1 MRLLAWFCVAWAIF
15 GAITTAPPPLH
26 PEIKAADS
34 REGTYRNH
42 NTAEVQAIRTDLG
55 TRCNTVQTWGLYLGT
70 RYSASRCTW
79 AAVHGAHLHRV
90 KRGSWQ
96 ASTGVLDGGKKYK
109 RSKLRAPAP
118 SMSYLGGWRLGRAQ
132 GELVASQYAQIIS
145 FLLLRTHHSV
155 VRAEAWWRGPLGWA
169 SFSNRPQIHPGNN
182 QKTRMFA
189 RCWPCSPGWA

>member
-1 MRLLAWFCVAWAIF
+1 MGTGFPSVPRYEVQTAPKDGRYRYGKVRAAQEVRKVQVRKGTGEPLLHTWKSVVLAQNYRCLGENRCALNGVRLLAWFCVAWAIF

-55 TRCNTVQTWGLYLGT
+55 TRCNTVRTWGLYLGT

-90 KRGSWQ
+90 KRG
-96 ASTGVLDGGKKYK
+96 
-109 RSKLRAPAP
+109 
-118 SMSYLGGWRLGRAQ
+118 
-132 GELVASQYAQIIS
+132 
-145 FLLLRTHHSV
+145 
-155 VRAEAWWRGPLGWA
+155 
-169 SFSNRPQIHPGNN
+169 
-182 QKTRMFA
+182 TRE
-189 RCWPCSPGWA
+189 S